1 MQRSSQTFLARLVQ
15 PSQSIRQMST
25 AASIQ
30 ARFEKAYTERSANM
44 AKASPKMY
52 VSRHSLFLTFFK

>member
-1 MQRSSQTFLARLVQ
+1 MMQRSSQSFLARLVQ
-15 PSQSIRQMST
+15 PAQSFRQMST

-44 AKASPKMY
+44 AKAAPKMY
-52 VSRHSLFLTFFK
+52 VIRPFFA

>member
-1 MQRSSQTFLARLVQ
+1 MQRSSQTFLARLMQ

-30 ARFEKAYTERSANM
+30 ARFEKAYTERSAAQ
-44 AKASPKMY
+44 AKVPPKM
-52 VSRHSLFLTFFK
+52 